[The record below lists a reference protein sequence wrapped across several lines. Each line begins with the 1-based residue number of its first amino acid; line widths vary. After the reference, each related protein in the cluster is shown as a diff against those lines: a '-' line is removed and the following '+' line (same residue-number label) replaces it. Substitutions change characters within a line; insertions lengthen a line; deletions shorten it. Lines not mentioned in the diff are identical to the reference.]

1 MNLNV
6 LLADKNM
13 TKYKLSK
20 ITNIPYSTLND
31 IFNMK
36 TDILNC
42 SVSTVLRIAQALEV
56 TIDSLL
62 IKNTNLIDITNRTD
76 FETFK
81 SNIKHMIKDNNPYTF
96 IENTHNDNTIRR
108 YYELEYFSESFYLL
122 GMIDYLSRIH
132 NLPFLIEYNDL
143 RKFKLQD
150 RLYPAS
156 VIIMANLDPD
166 SNILEQSFKN
176 SILEFKRFNII
187 ENEIDN
193 VI

>member
-13 TKYKLSK
+13 TKYRLSK

-31 IFNMK
+31 IFSMK

-42 SVSTVLRIAQALEV
+42 SVLTVHKIAHALGV
-56 TIDSLL
+56 SIDTL
-62 IKNTNLIDITNRTD
+62 ISDDNLIDYNLRTD

-81 SNIKHMIKDNNPYTF
+81 SNIKHVIKENSPDDF
-96 IENTHNDNTIRR
+96 INLIHQKNVIRK
-108 YYELEYFSESFYLL
+108 YYKKKYFAESLYLL
-122 GMIDYLSRIH
+122 ATIDYLSRIYSI
-132 NLPFLIEYNDL
+132 PVIDEYNDI

-156 VIIMANLDPD
+156 VVIMANVDTNSD
-166 SNILEQSFKN
+166 ILEVSFNN
-176 SILEFKRFNII
+176 SIQEFKQFNIV
-187 ENEIDN
+187 ESEIDN
-193 VI
+193 IV